1 MISKAEFIRQA
12 MAMHPPAVKP
22 KKKRAP
28 ITFWGMVGFVLLCFF
43 TGFMVYGVCF
53 EEFPLEFILM
63 FVGFWI
69 FFFFYYRAF
78 LHKIKIGRIPYQLPR
93 LPWMASVGVFGV
105 SLLLPLIGWYW
116 IDSVYAFSSLV
127 SSLVWFIVLPY
138 GWLACLYFFILP
150 MMNVI
155 LQKRYIN
162 IPFYKVLALL
172 GISFY
177 ITPDQEGKNFKIYV
191 NGRSVLLNVL
201 KEYVSLTIP
210 DVQWKKVSAEQK
222 EKILTFFQSST
233 GQILADYLFPSKVSN
248 DEPEQNDEFSG
259 FFRTEPLGRFLRMCY
274 HFLFAPEK
282 TENIRRR
289 MCDIFIY
296 PKRNWTIS
304 FFRGE
309 YFYPTPEDLPVIYE
323 DVAAFYQTIEEITH
337 G

>member
-177 ITPDQEGKNFKIYV
+177 IKI
-191 NGRSVLLNVL
+191 GRAHV
-201 KEYVSLTIP
+201 
-210 DVQWKKVSAEQK
+210 
-222 EKILTFFQSST
+222 
-233 GQILADYLFPSKVSN
+233 
-248 DEPEQNDEFSG
+248 
-259 FFRTEPLGRFLRMCY
+259 
-274 HFLFAPEK
+274 
-282 TENIRRR
+282 
-289 MCDIFIY
+289 
-296 PKRNWTIS
+296 
-304 FFRGE
+304 
-309 YFYPTPEDLPVIYE
+309 
-323 DVAAFYQTIEEITH
+323 
-337 G
+337 